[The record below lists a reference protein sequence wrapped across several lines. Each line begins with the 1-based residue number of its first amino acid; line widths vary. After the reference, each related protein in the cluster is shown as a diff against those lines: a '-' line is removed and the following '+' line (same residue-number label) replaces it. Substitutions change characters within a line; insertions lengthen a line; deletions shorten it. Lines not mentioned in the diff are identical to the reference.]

1 MPTNYHPVWQILLTI
16 VEAFDFRMAIIV
28 ILLLITFGALVVV
41 SIVNNIQQQQ
51 RMRRLQQRRL
61 RIQVDELHEML
72 SCLEHTLINPAIAKL
87 VNEAIIDIL
96 HQILN
101 LEDKNTE
108 YIETAIRK
116 AEAHSELLARPTH
129 VPLVRYQ
136 QDSDA
141 QIAKTQL
148 LLGETISFLPHLA
161 AQGKISEAE
170 LDVYLSD
177 VQWAKLMV
185 PTMSFIAQGDKSMG
199 ISDRFTAQAF
209 YRKAQQ
215 VLMESMHPD
224 PRRLRMI
231 KELSE
236 MIDGSRQSLSR
247 EFKPPDKLPLL

>member
-1 MPTNYHPVWQILLTI
+1 
-16 VEAFDFRMAIIV
+16 MAIIV
-28 ILLLITFGALVVV
+28 TLLLITFGALLVV

-72 SCLEHTLINPAIAKL
+72 ACLEHTLVNPAIAKL
-87 VNEAIIDIL
+87 VNDAIVDIL

-101 LEDKNTE
+101 LEDKNTD
-108 YIETAIRK
+108 YIESAIRK

-129 VPLVRYQ
+129 ASIVRYQ

-148 LLGETISFLPHLA
+148 HLNEAITFLPHLA

-170 LDVYLSD
+170 LDVYLGE

-185 PTMSFIAQGDKSMG
+185 PTMSYIAQGDKSMG

-215 VLMESMHPD
+215 ALMESMHPD
-224 PRRLRMI
+224 PRRLRLI

-236 MIDGSRQSLSR
+236 LIEGSRQSLSR
-247 EFKPPDKLPLL
+247 EFRSPEKLPLV